1 VSIPNFQ
8 EWERVMNP
16 MESDHEILTVREI
29 CDLLQVHQ
37 STIYKMVRQG
47 KIPCFRIGSDWRFRR
62 DRIVRWMADQSMVS
76 EETKREDEEVRE
88 QLRHVDME
96 KQKKILKPLITPSIN
111 KELARKRKSWAGRA

>member
-1 VSIPNFQ
+1 
-8 EWERVMNP
+8 
-16 MESDHEILTVREI
+16 MESGHEILTMKDI
-29 CDLLQVHQ
+29 CDLLRVHP
-37 STIYKMVRQG
+37 STVYKMVRQG
-47 KIPCFRIGSDWRFRR
+47 KIPSFRIGSDWRFRR

-96 KQKKILKPLITPSIN
+96 KQKKILKPLITPRVN

>member
-1 VSIPNFQ
+1 MAGDSEV
-8 EWERVMNP
+8 
-16 MESDHEILTVREI
+16 LTVKEV
-29 CDLLQVHQ
+29 CELLRVHP
-37 STIYKMVRQG
+37 STVYKMVRQG
-47 KIPCFRIGSDWRFRR
+47 KIPSFRIGSDWRFRR

-96 KQKKILKPLITPSIN
+96 KQKKILKPLITPSVN

>member
-1 VSIPNFQ
+1 
-8 EWERVMNP
+8 MNP

-62 DRIVRWMADQSMVS
+62 DRIVRWMAERTMAPI
-76 EETKREDEEVRE
+76 REKNHRRCAPRKGEPPFEARPLEVF
-88 QLRHVDME
+88 
-96 KQKKILKPLITPSIN
+96 S
-111 KELARKRKSWAGRA
+111 

>member
-1 VSIPNFQ
+1 MADDQ
-8 EWERVMNP
+8 EV
-16 MESDHEILTVREI
+16 LTVKEV
-29 CDLLQVHQ
+29 CELLRVHP
-37 STIYKMVRQG
+37 STVYKMVRQG
-47 KIPCFRIGSDWRFRR
+47 KIPSFRIGSDWRFRR

-96 KQKKILKPLITPSIN
+96 KQKKILKPLITPSTN